1 MAFTPFKPFTE
12 KLADGVWRHAGDLKH
27 GMNIYFLEDEGG
39 VTIFDA
45 GTAPMADGV
54 RAGGRGDRADQA
66 DRARPRS
73 RRPPRRSRRPS
84 ASP

>member
-1 MAFTPFKPFTE
+1 MAPRLKPFTE
-12 KLADGVWRHAGDLKH
+12 KVADGVWRHAGDLEH

-45 GTAPMADGV
+45 GTAAMADGV
-54 RAGGRGDRADQA
+54 RAAAAEIGPIKRIVLGHGHPDHRGVAPA
-66 DRARPRS
+66 
-73 RRPPRRSRRPS
+73 S